1 MIAALAASVVVLAAE
16 YVTTVSTY
24 FQKNWLSM
32 LVVFVITFVTTFLIF
47 SYLLEVFIYRK
58 IKLIYKTISTFKDSK
73 EKALERVDLDADILG
88 NVSKEV
94 MGWEK
99 DRTEEIEQLKRQ
111 ELFRREFWGTSR
123 MS

>member
-1 MIAALAASVVVLAAE
+1 M
-16 YVTTVSTY
+16 
-24 FQKNWLSM
+24 
-32 LVVFVITFVTTFLIF
+32 
-47 SYLLEVFIYRK
+47 EVFIYRK